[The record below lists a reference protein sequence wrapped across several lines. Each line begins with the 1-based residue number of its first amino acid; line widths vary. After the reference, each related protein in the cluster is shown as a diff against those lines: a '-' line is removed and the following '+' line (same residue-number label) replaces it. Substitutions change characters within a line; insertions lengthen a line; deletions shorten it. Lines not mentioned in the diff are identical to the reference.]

1 MNRYSKWI
9 GAWTTLL
16 VIALTLASCAE
27 PDTRYKARVQ
37 DAALFNEAMQQLTDV
52 IVQDIFS
59 PPVASRIYVYPTV
72 AAYSIMQQAFP
83 EKYVS
88 LDKQLNG
95 FTAIPEIPQGVNA
108 HLAATHAFLILG
120 ENFIFS
126 KRRMSDYREKLYAE
140 LRELGMPDSEF
151 QAATVYA
158 DKVVAHIKGWAG
170 EDFYKQTRSFPKY
183 AIQEQDQ
190 FWKPTP
196 PDYMEGIEPHWKSIR
211 PLVIPRADAFD
222 PKAPLEIDMSPD
234 SSFYAQLIE
243 VYEKGKK
250 VTQENNENEEAKIAA
265 FWDCN
270 PYVSNYK
277 GHAMFAKKKITPGG
291 HWMGITKIATE
302 KAGSSYDQA
311 VEAYMHVT
319 VALFDGFIS
328 CWDTKWKTLVVRPE
342 TLIHQYI
349 DEAWRPKLQTPPFP
363 EYTSG
368 HSVIST
374 AAALALTKIYGD
386 EFDFVDTTE
395 EKFGIPARSFSS
407 FVQASQEA
415 AISRLYGGIHYRMA
429 IEQGMIQGRAV
440 GEYVTTHLNTRAEQA
455 PQAVAVNE

>member
-1 MNRYSKWI
+1 MSKWI

-16 VIALTLASCAE
+16 VVSLSLVSCAE
-27 PDTRYKARVQ
+27 PDTRYQARVQ

-59 PPVASRIYVYPTV
+59 PPVASRIYAYPTV

-83 EKYVS
+83 EKYLS
-88 LDKQLNG
+88 LEGQLTD
-95 FTAIPEIPQGVNA
+95 FTAIPEIPQGVNP
-108 HLAATHAFLILG
+108 HLAATHAFLLLG

-126 KRRMSDYREKLYAE
+126 KKRMSDYREKLYAE

-151 QAATVYA
+151 QAATAYA
-158 DKVVAHIKGWAG
+158 DMVVAHIKGWAG

-222 PKAPLEIDMSPD
+222 PKAPLEIDMSPN
-234 SSFYAQLIE
+234 SPFYAQLME

-250 VTQENNENEEAKIAA
+250 VTQKNDENEEARIAA

-277 GHAMFAKKKITPGG
+277 GHAMFAVKKITPGG
-291 HWMGITKIATE
+291 HWMGITKIASQ
-302 KAGSSYDQA
+302 KAGSSYDETI
-311 VEAYMHVT
+311 EAYLYVT
-319 VALFDGFIS
+319 AALFDGFIS

-342 TLIHQYI
+342 TLIHQYV
-349 DEAWRPKLQTPPFP
+349 DEEWRPKLQTPPFP

-368 HSVIST
+368 HSVISS

-429 IEQGMIQGRAV
+429 IEQGIIQGRAV
-440 GEYVTTHLNTRAEQA
+440 GDYVTTHLNTRAEQA

>member
-1 MNRYSKWI
+1 MSKWI

-16 VIALTLASCAE
+16 VVSLSLVSCAE
-27 PDTRYKARVQ
+27 PDTRYQARVQ

-52 IVQDIFS
+52 IVHDIFS

-72 AAYSIMQQAFP
+72 AAYSIMQQVFP
-83 EKYVS
+83 DQYVS
-88 LDKQLNG
+88 LEGQLTD
-95 FTAIPEIPQGVNA
+95 FTAIPEMPDGVNP
-108 HLAATHAFLILG
+108 HLAATHAFLLLG

-126 KRRMSDYREKLYAE
+126 KKRMSDYREKLYAE

-151 QAATVYA
+151 QAATAYA
-158 DKVVAHIKGWAG
+158 DMVVAHIKGWAG
-170 EDFYKQTRSFPKY
+170 EDFYNQTRSFPKY

-196 PDYMEGIEPHWKSIR
+196 PDYMEGIEPHWRSIR
-211 PLVIPRADAFD
+211 PLVIPSADAFD
-222 PKAPLEIDMSPD
+222 PKAPLEIDMSPN
-234 SSFYAQLIE
+234 SPFYGQLME
-243 VYEKGKK
+243 VYELGQK
-250 VTQENNENEEAKIAA
+250 VTEDNNENEEARIAA

-277 GHAMFAKKKITPGG
+277 GHAMFAVKKITPGG

-302 KAGSSYDQA
+302 KAGSSYDETI
-311 VEAYMHVT
+311 EAYLHVT
-319 VALFDGFIS
+319 AALFDGFIS

-342 TLIHQYI
+342 TLIHQYV
-349 DEAWRPKLQTPPFP
+349 DEEWRPKLQTPPFP

-386 EFDFVDTTE
+386 NFAFDDTSE
-395 EKFGIPARSFSS
+395 EKYGLPTRSFES

-429 IEQGMIQGRAV
+429 IDEGVAQGRAV
-440 GEYVTTHLNTRAEQA
+440 GEYVTTHLNTRPEQA

>member
-1 MNRYSKWI
+1 MNKWI

-16 VIALTLASCAE
+16 VVSLSLVSCAE
-27 PDTRYKARVQ
+27 PDTRYQARLQ
-37 DAALFNEAMQQLTDV
+37 DPALFNEAMQQLTDV
-52 IVQDIFS
+52 IVHDIFS
-59 PPVASRIYVYPTV
+59 PPVASRIYVYSTV
-72 AAYSIMQQAFP
+72 AAYSIMQQALP
-83 EKYVS
+83 DQYVS
-88 LDKQLNG
+88 LEGQLTD
-95 FTAIPEIPQGVNA
+95 FIAIPELPAGVNP
-108 HLAATHAFLILG
+108 HLAATQAFLVLG

-126 KRRMSDYREKLYAE
+126 KKRMSEYREKLYAE
-140 LRELGMPDSEF
+140 LRELGMPESEF
-151 QAATVYA
+151 QAATAYA
-158 DKVVAHIKGWAG
+158 DQVVAHIKAWST
-170 EDFYKQTRSFPKY
+170 EDFYKQTRTFPKY
-183 AIQEQDQ
+183 SVREEDQ

-196 PDYMEGIEPHWKSIR
+196 PDYMDGIEPHWKSIR
-211 PLVIPRADAFD
+211 PLVIPSADAFD
-222 PKAPLEIDMSPD
+222 PKAPLEIDMSPN
-234 SSFYAQLIE
+234 SAFYGQLME

-250 VTQENNENEEAKIAA
+250 VTQDNNENEEAQIAA

-302 KAGSSYDQA
+302 KAGSSYDET

-374 AAALALTKIYGD
+374 AAALALTKVYGD
-386 EFDFVDTTE
+386 NFDFVDTTE
-395 EKFGIPARSFSS
+395 ESYGLPARSFSS

-429 IEQGMIQGRAV
+429 IEEGVAQGRAV
-440 GEYVTTHLNTRAEQA
+440 GQYITANLNTRA
-455 PQAVAVNE
+455 PQATNAVASKQ